1 MSAVPERPWHALPP
15 AAGAALRPALPGL
28 ADEIIAALRDGLP
41 EYARPLDGPFGAGLR
56 AGVEAALR
64 QFVDEIEA
72 GGRGDRSEVYVD
84 LGRGEW
90 RAGRSLEVLL
100 SAYRLGARV
109 AWRRAAA
116 AGAAAGLDPETLYLL
131 AESIFAY
138 IDELSAESA
147 EGYAL
152 EQSRAA
158 GAAQLRR
165 RRLAALLVQDP
176 PAAAEA
182 VRAAAAAAGW
192 PLPGRLAAVALSG
205 GLGERAEGRLPAG
218 TLTVAPGG
226 DGEPASLLVPDP
238 DGPARR
244 EALERALPDGGPA
257 GLGPAV
263 AWTEA
268 AVSLRRARAVLALV
282 HDGVVPPA
290 PLVDAGSHAAALVLA
305 ADRRLASDLAREA
318 LAPLDALTPAGGAR
332 LRATLAAWLDEQGRL
347 QPTAA
352 RLGVHPQTVRYRL
365 ARLRE
370 LLGGRLDD
378 PDGRFELAVALRAR
392 QLAPAA
398 GGELSSAP

>member
-15 AAGAALRPALPGL
+15 AAADALRPVLPGL
-28 ADEIIAALRDGLP
+28 ADEIIVALRDGLP

-72 GGRGDRSEVYVD
+72 GGRGGRPEVYVD

-90 RAGRSLEVLL
+90 RSGRSLEVLL

-116 AGAAAGLDPETLYLL
+116 AGAAAGLHPETLYLL

-165 RRLAALLVQDP
+165 RRLAALLVQEP
-176 PAAAEA
+176 PASAEA
-182 VRAAAAAAGW
+182 VRTAAAAAGW
-192 PLPGRLAAVALSG
+192 PLPSRLAAVAVAG
-205 GLGERAEGRLPAG
+205 GLGDRAEGRLPAG
-218 TLTVAPGG
+218 TLAVAPGS
-226 DGEPASLLVPDP
+226 DAEPAWLVVPDP
-238 DGPARR
+238 DGPGRR
-244 EALERALPDGGPA
+244 EALERALHGRGPA

-263 AWTEA
+263 AWAEA
-268 AVSLRRARAVLALV
+268 PLSLRRAKAVLALV
-282 HDGVVPPA
+282 DGGAIPAA
-290 PLVDAGSHAAALVLA
+290 PLVDAGANAPALLLA
-305 ADRRLASDLAREA
+305 ADPRLAADLARDA
-318 LAPLDALTPAGGAR
+318 LAPLDGLTPAGAER
-332 LRATLAAWLDEQGRL
+332 LRGTLSAWLDEQGRL

-370 LLGGRLDD
+370 LLGARLDD
-378 PDGRFELAVALRAR
+378 ADGRFELAVALRAR
-392 QLAPAA
+392 RLAPDGA
-398 GGELSSAP
+398 GELSSGP